1 MYIFQGFPLN
11 SSLSPHVESSE
22 HLSLTSII
30 RSNVCFELD
39 TIFIVVLSSLYF
51 SYLLDFVLTYSV
63 VCDNIPATSKSDAGQ
78 SALRVA
84 HGTLSNI

>member
-1 MYIFQGFPLN
+1 M
-11 SSLSPHVESSE
+11 
-22 HLSLTSII
+22 
-30 RSNVCFELD
+30 
-39 TIFIVVLSSLYF
+39 VLSSLYF